1 MKTKTI
7 LLLLLLFSAAISAEV
22 KRVAILE
29 PVDKENKISYSNK
42 LILRASLTQAI
53 TNTPGYEVYDRTD
66 IDAIMSEHSFQR
78 TGLVGEEQIKK
89 LGEMTGADYILVAE
103 AVVVDA
109 KNIFV
114 TAKLLDIVTSRTI
127 VTEMM
132 QIDTEHMQTGC
143 VALAKK
149 IFSGKKELNFGEQ
162 IPAGPQLVRNSK
174 VDQRL
179 FGVGA
184 YSYGETQMD
193 KKAFEKFMRENSPQ
207 AYKKYIR
214 GKACIAAGWTCLTV
228 GILATVGGCV
238 LVEISDDLYRDDY
251 EKCANNLNRSLE
263 NTAYND
269 GYYMTRHEQL
279 PSSNVRDFV
288 SYRYG
293 EPAIP
298 LRSLNSAERAW
309 YNACRTYYDEYRIL
323 WNIGFGL
330 AVGGG
335 CLTGVSIPLL
345 GAGYKVRNNAHKNYN
360 VEPKSNRRYTLS
372 LRSNQSGIGLALNF

>member
-1 MKTKTI
+1 MKTKFI
-7 LLLLLLFSAAISAEV
+7 LFCFLIFAGVGSAQV

-78 TGLVGEEQIKK
+78 TGMVGEEQIKK

-127 VTEMM
+127 VTEMI

-149 IFSGKKELNFGEQ
+149 IFSSKKELNFGEQ
-162 IPAGPQLVRNSK
+162 TSAGPQIVRNSK

-179 FGVGA
+179 FGVGV

-193 KKAFEKFMRENSPQ
+193 QKAFEKFLRENSPQ
-207 AYKKYIR
+207 AYKKYMR
-214 GKACIAAGWTCLTV
+214 GKSCIAVGWTFLPV
-228 GILATVGGCV
+228 GILATVGGGI
-238 LVEISDDLYRDDY
+238 LYSISRDIHRD
-251 EKCANNLNRSLE
+251 EFTKCADNLNKSLK
-263 NTAYND
+263 NTRCWGEY
-269 GYYMTRHEQL
+269 GYLVQPEEIRTDVNMWAFHPDNMPPTQSMT
-279 PSSNVRDFV
+279 
-288 SYRYG
+288 
-293 EPAIP
+293 
-298 LRSLNSAERAW
+298 SAERAW
-309 YNACRTYYDEYRIL
+309 YSACLNYSNQADIIAG
-323 WNIGFGL
+323 IGSGL
-330 AVGGG
+330 MCVGGS
-335 CLTGVSIPLL
+335 LTFVSIPLL
-345 GAGYKVRNNAHKNYN
+345 GVGYKVRNNAHKNYN
-360 VEPKSNRRYTLS
+360 VEPKTKRQYS
-372 LRSNQSGIGLALNF
+372 LNLQSNQTGIGLALNF

>member
-1 MKTKTI
+1 MKTKFI
-7 LLLLLLFSAAISAEV
+7 LFCFLLFAGVVSAQV

-29 PVDKENKISYSNK
+29 TVDKEDKLTYANK

-78 TGLVGEEQIKK
+78 TGMVGEEQIKK

-149 IFSGKKELNFGEQ
+149 IFSSKKELNFGEQ

-174 VDQRL
+174 LDQRL

-228 GILATVGGCV
+228 GILATGGGSV
-238 LVEISDDLYRDDY
+238 LSYISQYIYRD
-251 EKCANNLNRSLE
+251 EFVACANNFNKSLE
-263 NTAYND
+263 NTYSYGTGTPSIRTD
-269 GYYMTRHEQL
+269 FKMYGSTPYGPDMPSTQSMT
-279 PSSNVRDFV
+279 
-288 SYRYG
+288 
-293 EPAIP
+293 
-298 LRSLNSAERAW
+298 SAERAW
-309 YNACRTYYDEYRIL
+309 YNACIYYSHQARVIRDAGL
-323 WNIGFGL
+323 SLIGI
-330 AVGGG
+330 GGG
-335 CLTGVSIPLL
+335 LTIVSIPLL

-360 VEPKSNRRYTLS
+360 VEPKSKRRYTLN
-372 LRSNQSGIGLALNF
+372 LQSNQTGIGLALNF

>member
-1 MKTKTI
+1 MKTKFI
-7 LLLLLLFSAAISAEV
+7 LFCFLLFSGVVSAQV

-29 PVDKENKISYSNK
+29 TVDKEDKLTYANK

-78 TGLVGEEQIKK
+78 TGMVGEEQIKK

-193 KKAFEKFMRENSPQ
+193 KKAFEKFMRANSPQ
-207 AYKKYIR
+207 AYKRYMR
-214 GKACIAAGWTCLTV
+214 GKACIAAGWTFFTV

-238 LVEISDDLYRDDY
+238 LVGISDDLYRDDY

-269 GYYMTRHEQL
+269 GDYMTRCEQL
-279 PSSNVRDFV
+279 PSEIRYYC
-288 SYRYG
+288 SYGSY
-293 EPAIP
+293 AIP

-309 YNACRTYYDEYRIL
+309 YNACITYRAERGIL

-372 LRSNQSGIGLALNF
+372 LQSNQSGIGLALNF

>member
-132 QIDTEHMQTGC
+132 QIDTESMQAGC

-162 IPAGPQLVRNSK
+162 VPTGPQLVRNSK

-207 AYKKYIR
+207 AYKKYMR
-214 GKACIAAGWTCLTV
+214 GKSCIAVGWTFLPV
-228 GILATVGGCV
+228 GILATVGGGI
-238 LVEISDDLYRDDY
+238 LSSISHDIHRD
-251 EKCANNLNRSLE
+251 EFTKCADNLNQSLK
-263 NTAYND
+263 NTRYWD
-269 GYYMTRHEQL
+269 ECGYLQHPEEIRTDIEMWYSPGYYDMPPTQSMT
-279 PSSNVRDFV
+279 
-288 SYRYG
+288 
-293 EPAIP
+293 
-298 LRSLNSAERAW
+298 SAERAW
-309 YNACRTYYDEYRIL
+309 YNACLNYSNQASIIRNTG
-323 WNIGFGL
+323 IGL
-330 AVGGG
+330 MIVGGS
-335 CLTGVSIPLL
+335 LTFVSIPLL
-345 GAGYKVRNNAHKNYN
+345 GVGYKARNNAHKNYN
-360 VEPKSNRRYTLS
+360 VEPKTKRQYS
-372 LRSNQSGIGLALNF
+372 LNLQSNQTGIGLALNF